1 MPIVKHHN
9 PKIDTGVRLLS
20 QQGYSAK
27 EIANELGTSLRTIF
41 NYASDLSVKI
51 GRKYHSNN
59 APYPQQGNQTPLEDP
74 KTKGP
79 DPEEEIRT
87 NIMKK
92 HVKVMGEKL
101 ATLTVEHELEM
112 RKIVVA
118 LEKHAA
124 IFESIEE
131 MGLTKEKFIDVCI
144 EIGYDAAKEAYM
156 KKVREAE
163 ERKAMKD
170 FLEMRRL
177 IKGMD

>member
-1 MPIVKHHN
+1 MPIVKRHN

-27 EIANELGTSLRTIF
+27 EIADELGTSLRTIF
-41 NYASDLSVKI
+41 NYASDLGIKI
-51 GRKYHSNN
+51 GRKHHSNN
-59 APYPQQGNQTPLEDP
+59 ALNPSHGNQTSREDLR
-74 KTKGP
+74 TMRP
-79 DPEEEIRT
+79 DPEEEIET
-87 NIMKK
+87 NIIKK
-92 HVKVMGEKL
+92 HAEVMGEKL

-124 IFESIEE
+124 IFESVEE
-131 MGLTKEKFIDVCI
+131 MGLSKERFIDVCI

-156 KKVREAE
+156 RKVREAE
-163 ERKAMKD
+163 ERESMKQ

-177 IKGMD
+177 IKGMN

>member
-1 MPIVKHHN
+1 MSIVKRHN
-9 PKIDTGVRLLS
+9 PKTDTGVRLLA

-27 EIANELGTSLRTIF
+27 EIADELGTSLRTIF
-41 NYASDLSVKI
+41 NYANDLGVKI

-59 APYPQQGNQTPLEDP
+59 APYTLQSDQTPPEYL

-79 DPEEEIRT
+79 DPEEEIKK
-87 NIMKK
+87 NIIKK

-101 ATLTVEHELEM
+101 ANLTVDHELEM
-112 RKIVVA
+112 RKLVVA

-124 IFESIEE
+124 IFESVEE
-131 MGLTKEKFIDVCI
+131 MGLSKERFIDVCI

-156 KKVREAE
+156 RKVREAE
-163 ERKAMKD
+163 ERESMKQ

-177 IKGMD
+177 IKGMN

>member
-1 MPIVKHHN
+1 MPIVKRHN

-27 EIANELGTSLRTIF
+27 EIADELGTSLRTIF
-41 NYASDLSVKI
+41 NDASDLGVKI

-59 APYPQQGNQTPLEDP
+59 APYPPQGNQTPPEGP
-74 KTKGP
+74 KTEGP

-87 NIMKK
+87 NIMKR

-101 ATLTVEHELEM
+101 ANLTVEHELEM
-112 RKIVVA
+112 HRIVVA

-131 MGLTKEKFIDVCI
+131 MGLTIERFIDVC
-144 EIGYDAAKEAYM
+144 
-156 KKVREAE
+156 V
-163 ERKAMKD
+163 
-170 FLEMRRL
+170 
-177 IKGMD
+177 

>member
-1 MPIVKHHN
+1 MPIVKRHN
-9 PKIDTGVRLLS
+9 PKIDTGVRLLA

-27 EIANELGTSLRTIF
+27 EIADELGTSLRTIF
-41 NYASDLSVKI
+41 NYASDLGIKI
-51 GRKYHSNN
+51 ERKHHSNN
-59 APYPQQGNQTPLEDP
+59 ALNPSHGNQTPQEDP

-79 DPEEEIRT
+79 DPEEEIKKD
-87 NIMKK
+87 IIKK

-131 MGLTKEKFIDVCI
+131 MGLTKERFIDVCI

-163 ERKAMKD
+163 EREAMKQ

-177 IKGMD
+177 IKGMN

>member
-1 MPIVKHHN
+1 MSIVKRHN

-41 NYASDLSVKI
+41 NYASDLGVKI

-59 APYPQQGNQTPLEDP
+59 AQYPPQSDQTPPEYL

-79 DPEEEIRT
+79 DPEEEIKKI
-87 NIMKK
+87 IMKK

-112 RKIVVA
+112 RKLVVA

-124 IFESIEE
+124 IFESVEE

-163 ERKAMKD
+163 EREAMKR
-170 FLEMRRL
+170 FLEMRAKIRSSF
-177 IKGMD
+177 

>member
-1 MPIVKHHN
+1 MPIIKNHD
-9 PKIDTGVRLLS
+9 PMIDLGIIEYV
-20 QQGYSAK
+20 GKGWSAK
-27 EIANELGTSLRTIF
+27 QIMEKLKLKRTTFF
-41 NYASDLSVKI
+41 NYMSDLGLKI
-51 GRKYHSNN
+51 QSKQPVNN
-59 APYPQQGNQTPLEDP
+59 GKETPTDP
-74 KTKGP
+74 NSPPGDKTKEEP
-79 DPEEEIRT
+79 NPEEQIKE
-87 NIMKK
+87 NITKK
-92 HVKVMGEKL
+92 HVKDVSEKL

-163 ERKAMKD
+163 EREAMKQY
-170 FLEMRRL
+170 LEMRAK
-177 IKGMD
+177 INGSE

>member
-1 MPIVKHHN
+1 MPKVKHHD
-9 PKIDTGVRLLS
+9 PSIDTNIRLLIEK
-20 QQGYSAK
+20 GYTAR
-27 EIANELGTSLRTIF
+27 EIAAESGKSPMTIYD
-41 NYASDLSVKI
+41 YASDLGLKFKKGKQHHDKELSPKDP
-51 GRKYHSNN
+51 N
-59 APYPQQGNQTPLEDP
+59 AAPEDP
-74 KTKGP
+74 KTNKP
-79 DPEEEIRT
+79 DPEEQIKE
-87 NIMKK
+87 NITRK
-92 HVKVMGEKL
+92 HVKDVSEKL

-156 KKVREAE
+156 RKVREAE
-163 ERKAMKD
+163 ERESMKQ

-177 IKGMD
+177 IKGMN

>member
-1 MPIVKHHN
+1 MPKVKHHD
-9 PKIDTGVRLLS
+9 PSIDTNIRLLIEK
-20 QQGYSAK
+20 GYTAR
-27 EIANELGTSLRTIF
+27 EIAAESGKSPMTIYD
-41 NYASDLSVKI
+41 YASDLGLKFKKGKQHHDKELSPKDP
-51 GRKYHSNN
+51 N
-59 APYPQQGNQTPLEDP
+59 APPEDP
-74 KTKGP
+74 KTNKP
-79 DPEEEIRT
+79 DPEEQIKENVT
-87 NIMKK
+87 KK
-92 HVKVMGEKL
+92 HVKDVSEKL
-101 ATLTVEHELEM
+101 ATMTVEHELEM

-163 ERKAMKD
+163 EREAMKQY
-170 FLEMRRL
+170 LEMRRL

>member
-1 MPIVKHHN
+1 
-9 PKIDTGVRLLS
+9 
-20 QQGYSAK
+20 
-27 EIANELGTSLRTIF
+27 
-41 NYASDLSVKI
+41 
-51 GRKYHSNN
+51 
-59 APYPQQGNQTPLEDP
+59 
-74 KTKGP
+74 
-79 DPEEEIRT
+79 
-87 NIMKK
+87 MKK

-131 MGLTKEKFIDVCI
+131 MGLTKERFIDVCI

-163 ERKAMKD
+163 EREAMKQY
-170 FLEMRRL
+170 LEMRAK
-177 IKGMD
+177 INGSE